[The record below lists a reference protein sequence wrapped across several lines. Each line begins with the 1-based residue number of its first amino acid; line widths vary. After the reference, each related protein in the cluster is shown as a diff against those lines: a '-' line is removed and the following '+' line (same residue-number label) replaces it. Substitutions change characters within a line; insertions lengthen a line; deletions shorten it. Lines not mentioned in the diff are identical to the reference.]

1 MKINVMA
8 GMMESMAEHAVDIVH
23 SAVAKVGGTDVQLTG
38 ISADADGAVVKF
50 SGIVETAGTMTE
62 LHVYDEDDREL
73 FGGDVN
79 MAVSAGQTV
88 SFSVSFGNL
97 EQSQIQYTQQDVID
111 GQVNVNTV
119 NWALVAQFDATF
131 FNTIEIEASGIS
143 LKIWDYDDHTTAH
156 FDKNFASME
165 KVVVPVTDAMR
176 GILEFHVK
184 GSGVINSAI
193 AYKGEK
199 V

>member
-1 MKINVMA
+1 MRLNISRGLVEGIANYT
-8 GMMESMAEHAVDIVH
+8 AEIIDYVTAVIDGVDTELSDIDI
-23 SAVAKVGGTDVQLTG
+23 AV
-38 ISADADGAVVKF
+38 DGAVLRI
-50 SGIVETAGTMTE
+50 GIEGIE
-62 LHVYDEDDREL
+62 GHVSEIRAYDSEDAEL
-73 FGGDVN
+73 FGGTVSVDLRPSQATVL
-79 MAVSAGQTV
+79 AVSFAD
-88 SFSVSFGNL
+88 L
-97 EQSQIQYTQQDVID
+97 EQSEIRYTQQPVMDETL
-111 GQVNVNTV
+111 VNSV
-119 NWALVAQFDATF
+119 NWALVAQFDATYF
-131 FNTIEIEASGIS
+131 DTIEISASGIS

>member
-1 MKINVMA
+1 MRLNISRGLVEGIANYT
-8 GMMESMAEHAVDIVH
+8 AEIIDYVTAVIDGVDTELSDIDI
-23 SAVAKVGGTDVQLTG
+23 AV
-38 ISADADGAVVKF
+38 DGAVLRI
-50 SGIVETAGTMTE
+50 GIEGIE
-62 LHVYDEDDREL
+62 GHVSEIRAYDSEDAEL
-73 FGGDVN
+73 FGGTVSVDLRPSQATVL
-79 MAVSAGQTV
+79 AVSFAD
-88 SFSVSFGNL
+88 L

-119 NWALVAQFDATF
+119 NWSLVAQFDATF